1 MRFFYEKFIVI
12 ENLTEELH
20 SLDLTEEEKH
30 HLSGLIDGSLHHVIL
45 DEILSNLSAEDKK
58 VFLSKMKQD
67 PQSEELLEFLNQKID
82 KLEERINKVS
92 QQLVEELHADVKE
105 AKKVK

>member
-1 MRFFYEKFIVI
+1 MKYFYQKYIVI
-12 ENLTEELH
+12 ENLIEELH
-20 SLDLTEEEKH
+20 SLDLSDGEKH

-45 DEILSNLSAEDKK
+45 DEILSNLSPEDKK

-67 PQSEELLEFLNQKID
+67 PESEELIEFLNKKID
-82 KLEERINKVS
+82 KLEEKIRVVS
-92 QQLVEELHADVKE
+92 EQLIKELHEDVKE